1 MTIYFNR
8 LVLAAM
14 AASVIAFGAPGA
26 AAQNTPPAL
35 ANTGC
40 LVAFG
45 IGNGGASTAR
55 PGLFSSSSGS
65 ARVSTIYRL
74 QGIDDARM
82 QRITD
87 ELCAAFDAGVQQMGG
102 SGASEAFRAHANY
115 QRYADAGVDSGASFG
130 DRPVEY
136 RVFAPTGD
144 RITHPA
150 FSVGTG
156 IDNLRIREAG
166 VANAIGARPVRAV
179 FQIDF
184 AEVDARRDRGLLT
197 GMVGQRTAEVETQ
210 VGVRVNL
217 AITTYDAT
225 RFRCWNRFG
234 MAECNPADVRRTE
247 RSWEPD
253 SALQSSAAIVSVE
266 DTTTG
271 GQRAA
276 QAAINVF
283 GALGGGGRLSY
294 SQHVVQVDGERYE
307 AFALDAGRELL
318 GPSLSWLSAPP
329 SQARR

>member
-1 MTIYFNR
+1 MKFQLYR
-8 LVLAAM
+8 LVLAAL
-14 AASVIAFGAPGA
+14 AASMLGFGASDA
-26 AAQNTPPAL
+26 AAQTTPPAL
-35 ANTGC
+35 ANTAC

-45 IGNGGASTAR
+45 VGNGAASAAR
-55 PGLFSSSSGS
+55 PGLFSSSGS

-87 ELCAAFDAGVQQMGG
+87 ELCAAFDAGLQEL
-102 SGASEAFRAHANY
+102 GANIATEPFRAHANY
-115 QRYADAGVDSGASFG
+115 QRYLDAGVASGASFG

-136 RVFAPTGD
+136 RVFAPTGA

-156 IDNLRIREAG
+156 VDNLRIREAG
-166 VANAIGARPVRAV
+166 VANAIGAQPVRAV

-184 AEVDARRDRGLLT
+184 AEVDARRDRGVLT
-197 GMVGQRTAEVETQ
+197 ALVGQRTAEVEAR
-210 VGVRVNL
+210 VGMRVNL
-217 AITTYDAT
+217 AVTTYDAT

-247 RSWEPD
+247 RTWAPD
-253 SALQSSAAIVSVE
+253 APLQSSAAIVSVA

-276 QAAINVF
+276 QAAINVL
-283 GALGGGGRLSY
+283 GALGGGGRLAY
-294 SQHVVQVDGERYE
+294 SQHVVEVDGAAYE
-307 AFALDAGRELL
+307 AFALEAGRELL
-318 GPSLSWLSAPP
+318 APSLLWLNAP
-329 SQARR
+329 AAATRR